1 MHTRSIALGAL
12 LLAMAPVSALASS
25 TSTPAHHTAV
35 VHHAAPAPK
44 VAPADEY
51 FGRMKMSI
59 LGITNSIR
67 DTGTREGF
75 DPAHASQYFGGL
87 MMTENA
93 LMDWAQKYPQDSWIP
108 RRAYD
113 LSHDFWHM
121 HTADGD
127 RQAQVCRNILF
138 HQFPHNHFA
147 VVARGE
153 TPAKVWPVAVSAA
166 ASTSTT
172 TNQQQQQH

>member
-1 MHTRSIALGAL
+1 MFTRSIALGAL
-12 LLAMAPVSALASS
+12 LVALSPVSAFAGS
-25 TSTPAHHTAV
+25 TSSSVHHTAAKT
-35 VHHAAPAPK
+35 HAAPAPK

-75 DPAHASQYFGGL
+75 DPSHASRYYGGL
-87 MMTENA
+87 ALTENA
-93 LMDWAQKYPQDSWIP
+93 LLDWAHKYPQDSWIP

-113 LSHDFWHM
+113 MSHDFWRM

-127 RQAQVCRNILF
+127 HQAQVCRNVLF
-138 HQFPHNHFA
+138 HQFPHDHWTHI
-147 VVARGE
+147 ARGE
-153 TPAKVWPVAVSAA
+153 TAAKVAPVAVIAPAPAA
-166 ASTSTT
+166 AA
-172 TNQQQQQH
+172 QQQQH